1 MIIFPAIDIVS
12 GKCVRLYQGDYD
24 KKIVYADSP
33 AEVALDWEKQGAEYL
48 HLVDLDGAKEGKI
61 VNLDS
66 IKDICSRLQTPC
78 ELGGGIRTIED
89 AQLAFDSGVSRIIIG
104 TAAIRNPDLV
114 TQLID
119 KFGAEQ
125 VVLGIDARDGKVAVS
140 GWLETTGMEAIKL
153 AENFASIGI
162 KRFIYTDISKDGAL
176 CGPNL
181 EMTAKFCERLDG
193 CFVIASG
200 GIGSI
205 NHIKDLIKYSKLYSN
220 LEGVIVGKAL
230 YEKKISLSEI
240 SLLK

>member
-24 KKIVYADSP
+24 KKTVYADSP
-33 AEVALDWEKQGAEYL
+33 ADAALDWERQGAEFL
-48 HLVDLDGAKEGKI
+48 HLVDLDGAKAGKI

-66 IKDICSRLQTPC
+66 ILSICSSLKIPC
-78 ELGGGIRTIED
+78 ELGGGIRTVDD
-89 AQLAFDSGVSRIIIG
+89 AKSAFDSGISRVIIG
-104 TAAIRNPDLV
+104 TAAIRNPALV
-114 TQLID
+114 TNLIN
-119 KFGAEQ
+119 KFGTDK

-140 GWLETTGMEAIKL
+140 GWLETTSQDAISL
-153 AENFASIGI
+153 AKNFAGLGV

-176 CGPNL
+176 SGPNF
-181 EMTAKFCERLDG
+181 EMTARFCEELNG

-205 NHIKDLIKYSKLYSN
+205 DHIKDLIRYSKLYSN

-230 YEKKISLSEI
+230 YEKKISLAEI